1 MTFLGDPNESWET
14 GLFISFAVISGLL
27 FFIQIFYLQKL
38 KMLPVYILPALS
50 ACLCFD
56 NALMAGGATIDPQWR
71 ISKFV
76 TAIQA
81 LIIPFNVI
89 IIFEMPFRLH
99 QARTAHFL
107 CIPFEQGPLISS
119 LLAKLSLWAMRIFA
133 LGLLVIN
140 IIVNFKIPNAASDRA
155 GKVGFIYF
163 GEIDAEVHVWLG
175 LLPPLILSVEAVVL
189 SIVMQR
195 FVLFLFFFSSSSFLL
210 PD

>member
-1 MTFLGDPNESWET
+1 MTFIGQPNEPFET
-14 GLFISFAVISGLL
+14 GLYIAFAAIAGIL
-27 FFIQIFYLQKL
+27 FFVQIVFLQKL
-38 KMLPVYILPALS
+38 RMLPVYILPALS
-50 ACLCFD
+50 ACICFE
-56 NALMAGGATIDPQWR
+56 NALLAGGGRSDPAWR
-71 ISKFV
+71 ISQFV

-107 CIPFEQGPLISS
+107 CIPFEQGPIISGLI
-119 LLAKLSLWAMRIFA
+119 AKLSLWVVRLFA

-140 IIVNFKIPNAASDRA
+140 IIVNFKIPHAASNTA
-155 GKVGFIYF
+155 GKVGFVYF
-163 GEIDAEVHVWLG
+163 DEIDDEIHVWLG

-195 FVLFLFFFSSSSFLL
+195 SLLLPLPFSS
-210 PD
+210 PA